1 MIRLTLKAETQEELT
16 QMIADMHATFNGGSP
31 STSGTVI
38 SNMEAEKPKTTRKR
52 APKKVEE
59 IELDEV
65 EADEEVEV
73 EEVIETPK
81 KAPVKAKTIET
92 PEEKAFD
99 YEVLKAKVLSFSK
112 DPANRTA
119 LLGILKKFGVDHATK
134 LDAKDWKAAHDLI
147 CEAEEQADLA

>member
-31 STSGTVI
+31 STI
-38 SNMEAEKPKTTRKR
+38 IAAQSNMEAEKPKATRKR
-52 APKKVEE
+52 SPKKVDET
-59 IELDEV
+59 IEDIDV
-65 EADEEVEV
+65 EADEEV